1 MPPLI
6 LQSKIGGRRLQVG
19 SAGVAFGYAL
29 AALAWIFASD
39 LVIAEMFSSSLDLQL
54 VKGAGFVAVTAL
66 VLYGL
71 LRANDRRE
79 VDLMDRLREAAER
92 SRDGFWRWRVEADV
106 FTVTTGG
113 NRDLGWEAAQSI
125 DSLDGWRKV
134 VHPDDWR
141 LVEKA
146 LAPILA
152 GQAQDFTLDHRVKAI
167 DGDWIWYRVRG
178 HVAERGQDGGPAM
191 LTGAY
196 TNIDGLK
203 RRELALRR
211 ANRALDSVAAVN
223 RASLAA
229 RDRES
234 LLDGVCRAL
243 AAPEDAVLVWIGE
256 AEAGGEKR
264 VRPISSRGPAQG
276 FLQAAPI
283 GWGADPYGQG
293 PTGRALRSG
302 APEVVVDARRSPLG
316 YPWRE
321 ELARFEIRSTVT
333 IPFQDGERR
342 CILQINSREPEAFS
356 MDEIAAYQALAH
368 DLARALGA
376 FTAQQGYELRLSQ
389 ALRGAV
395 AALAATVEKRDP
407 YTAGHQSRTGDL
419 AVEIARE
426 LGLAADRIEGVR
438 LGAAMHDIGKI
449 GVPVEILT
457 KPGRLDPQE
466 MALVRRHPEIG
477 YDIVKEIDFGWPIA
491 DIVRQHH
498 ERWDG
503 SGYPQGLKGEAI
515 ALEARIVAAADV
527 IESMATHRPYRPA
540 LPTEAVVTE
549 LTEGRGLRYDP
560 KVADAALK
568 VLARTP
574 IEPQACRPV
583 TVSAAS
589 AVSAA

>member
-1 MPPLI
+1 MSPFIPRSTLD
-6 LQSKIGGRRLQVG
+6 GRRLQVG
-19 SAGVAFGYAL
+19 SAGVAVGYAG

-54 VKGAGFVAVTAL
+54 VKGASFVVVTAFI
-66 VLYGL
+66 LYGL
-71 LRANDRRE
+71 LRANERRAG
-79 VDLMDRLREAAER
+79 DLMNRLRDAAET
-92 SRDGFWRWRVEADV
+92 SRDGFWRWEVAPDV
-106 FTVTTGG
+106 FTVTPGG

-125 DSLDGWRKV
+125 DSLAGWRKV
-134 VHPDDWR
+134 VHPDDW
-141 LVEKA
+141 LHVEKA

-152 GQAQDFTLDHRVKAI
+152 GQAEDFTLDHRVQAI

-178 HVAERGQDGGPAM
+178 QVVARKGDGGPAA
-191 LTGAY
+191 LGGGY
-196 TNIDGLK
+196 TNVDGLK

-229 RDRES
+229 HDRES

-243 AAPEDAVLVWIGE
+243 AAAEDTVLVWVGE
-256 AEAGGEKR
+256 AEAGGDKR
-264 VRPISSRGPAQG
+264 VRPISSRGPSQG

-283 GWGADPYGQG
+283 GWGDDPYGQG

-302 APEVVVDARRSPLG
+302 APEVVVDARKSPLG

-321 ELARFEIRSTVT
+321 ELARFDIRSTVT
-333 IPFQDGERR
+333 IPFEDGERR

-356 MDEIAAYQALAH
+356 MEEVAAYQALAH

-376 FTAQQGYELRLSQ
+376 FTVQQSYERRLQQ
-389 ALRGAV
+389 ALKGAV

-407 YTAGHQSRTGDL
+407 YTAGHQSRTGEL
-419 AVEIARE
+419 AVAIAQE
-426 LGLAADRIEGVR
+426 MGVPADRIEGIR

-457 KPGRLDPQE
+457 KPGRLEPQE
-466 MALVRRHPEIG
+466 MALVRRHPDIG

-515 ALEARIVAAADV
+515 VLEARIVAAADV

-540 LPTEAVVTE
+540 LALEAVVAE

-568 VLARTP
+568 VLARIR
-574 IEPQACRPV
+574 IEPQAGRSI
-583 TVSAAS
+583 TATAA
-589 AVSAA
+589 